1 MKTYY
6 NDKRIKGP
14 SLKEGDK
21 VYLFRRN
28 IKTKK
33 PSSKLNYKKLGPFKI
48 KRKISDSNYELI
60 LPPGVRL
67 HPIFHISL
75 LEPAPK
81 NTRLS
86 TTEEVDS
93 ESEEYEVERIL
104 DSRQQGR
111 NVEYLVKWKNYEQE
125 ENTWEPVTHLR

>member
-48 KRKISDSNYELI
+48 RRKISDSNYELI
-60 LPPGVRL
+60 LPLGVRL
-67 HPIFHISL
+67 YPIFHISL
-75 LEPAPK
+75 LEPVPK
-81 NTRLS
+81 NIRLS

-104 DSRQQGR
+104 DSRRQGR
-111 NVEYLVKWKNYEQE
+111 SVE
-125 ENTWEPVTHLR
+125 

>member
-1 MKTYY
+1 HRALQKELHFVQEKIRTYY
-6 NDKRIKGP
+6 DDKRIKGP

-21 VYLFRRN
+21 VYLSKRN

-33 PSSKLNYKKLGPFKI
+33 PSSKLDYKKLGPFEI
-48 KRKISDSNYELI
+48 RRRISDSNYELI
-60 LPPGVRL
+60 LPPEVRL
-67 HPIFHISL
+67 YPIFHISL

-93 ESEEYEVERIL
+93 ESKEYEVKRIL
-104 DSRQQGR
+104 DSRKQGR
-111 NVEYLVKWKNYEQE
+111 NVEYLV
-125 ENTWEPVTHLR
+125 